1 MMNTEAEPSK
11 STHCYAI
18 EKKRVKK
25 TLLTQPV
32 EFYLLLPG
40 VFFMIF
46 DHTTH
51 IHSAASSQIFFFQR
65 KKSGHSTDEHGKSV
79 GGKLIVAY
87 CQLLYI
93 WFEL

>member
-1 MMNTEAEPSK
+1 MMNKPNSIAVAEAEPSK

-65 KKSGHSTDEHGKSV
+65 KKTATQPTNMENPLV
-79 GGKLIVAY
+79 
-87 CQLLYI
+87 
-93 WFEL
+93 EN